1 MNIIVTGAT
10 GLVGAEVIREAINDP
25 GITSITALARRPLTI
40 PAHSKVNTVIHREF
54 MNYSGLEKLF
64 AMSDACLW
72 CLGISQSQVSK
83 EEYETITYGFT
94 IAAAKSMTRANP
106 IMTFMFLSGEGADTT
121 EQSKTLFARIKGK
134 AENELERMALKQL
147 YIIRPA
153 AIRPVHA
160 NPNAPFIYKL
170 FRPVFPVL
178 QLIKPSSVINSVQLA
193 RAMLHIVKTRPQQV
207 LFRNPQLKEIA
218 KGL

>member
-10 GLVGAEVIREAINDP
+10 GLVGAEVIREAINDD

-40 PAHSKVNTVIHREF
+40 PAHPKLNTVIHKEF

-64 AMSDACLW
+64 AINDACLW
-72 CLGISQSQVSK
+72 SLGISQSQVSR
-83 EEYETITYGFT
+83 EEYHTITYDYT
-94 IAAAKSMTRANP
+94 IAAAKAMMRANP
-106 IMTFMFLSGEGADTT
+106 IMTFMFLSGEGADNT
-121 EQSKTLFARIKGK
+121 EQSKTLFARVKGK
-134 AENELERMALKQL
+134 AENELQRMDIKQL

-153 AIRPVHA
+153 AIRPVHR

-170 FRPVFPVL
+170 FLPLFPVL
-178 QLIKPSSVINSVQLA
+178 QVIKPSSIINSVQLA
-193 RAMLHIVKTRPQQV
+193 KAMLQIVKTRPQQV